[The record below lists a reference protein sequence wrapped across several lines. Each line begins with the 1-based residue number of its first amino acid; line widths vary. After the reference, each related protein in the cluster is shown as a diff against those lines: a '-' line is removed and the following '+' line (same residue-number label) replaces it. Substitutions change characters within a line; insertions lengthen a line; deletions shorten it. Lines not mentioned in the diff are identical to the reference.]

1 MNHRG
6 YSLVEVMIAAAIIAV
21 GLTAAAVLVGSL
33 MTQQEVNAA
42 SLRATNLQE
51 QAVRLYRL
59 DITATSIIELLPE
72 STSADLQPAA
82 GTYGLNFNTVGT
94 TNVTIDGTAVQ
105 VDLTTCTLAYVNPV
119 ETNSVVTNSVTIVR
133 PSIRIDLD

>member
-33 MTQQEVNAA
+33 MTQQEINAA

-59 DITATSIIELLPE
+59 DLPAASITELLPE
-72 STSADLQPAA
+72 SASTDLQPAVGA
-82 GTYGLNFNTVGT
+82 YGLNFTTAGA
-94 TNVTIDGTAVQ
+94 TNVTIDGTDVQ
-105 VDLTTCTLAYVNPV
+105 VDLTTCTLAYVSPV
-119 ETNSVVTNSVTIVR
+119 EANTVVTNSVTIVR
-133 PSIRIDLD
+133 PSIRIDFD

>member
-72 STSADLQPAA
+72 PATANLQPAA
-82 GTYGLNFNTVGT
+82 GSYGLNFTTAGT

>member
-33 MTQQEVNAA
+33 MTQQEINAA

-59 DITATSIIELLPE
+59 DLPTASITELLPE
-72 STSADLQPAA
+72 SASTNLQPAA
-82 GTYGLNFNTVGT
+82 GAYGLNFTAAGT
-94 TNVTIDGTAVQ
+94 TTVTIDGTDVQ
-105 VDLTTCTLAYVNPV
+105 LDLTTCTLAYVSPV
-119 ETNSVVTNSVTIVR
+119 ETNTVVTNSVTIVR
-133 PSIRIDLD
+133 PSIRIDFD

>member
-33 MTQQEVNAA
+33 MTQQEINAA

-59 DITATSIIELLPE
+59 DVPPAIITELLPE
-72 STSADLQPAA
+72 PASADLQPAA
-82 GTYGLNFNTVGT
+82 GTYGLNFTSTGT
-94 TNVTIDGTAVQ
+94 TNVTIDGTDVQ
-105 VDLTTCTLAYVNPV
+105 VDLTTCTLAYVSPV
-119 ETNSVVTNSVTIVR
+119 ETNTVVTNSVSIVR
-133 PSIRIDLD
+133 PSIRIDFD